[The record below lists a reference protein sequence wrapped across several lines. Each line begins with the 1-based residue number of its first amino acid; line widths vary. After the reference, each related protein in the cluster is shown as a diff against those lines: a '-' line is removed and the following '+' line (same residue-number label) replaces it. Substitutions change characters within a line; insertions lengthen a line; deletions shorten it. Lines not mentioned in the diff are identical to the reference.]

1 MVLSEGGEMKKY
13 TVDEIKKAFWET
25 FHESGEL
32 WFNYQGTPE
41 NNTEVTEEWW
51 DTFLEELN
59 SANNR
64 G

>member
-32 WFNYQGTPE
+32 WFCYISTPE
-41 NNTEVTEEWW
+41 NNTEHTESYWEN
-51 DTFLEELN
+51 FLENLEDT
-59 SANNR
+59 
-64 G
+64 